1 MSIDLANLRGILTA
15 VLLVLFIAL
24 VRTTWSA
31 ARRSTYERAAQAPL
45 EEDVGVDAGRPTPGA
60 RT

>member
-31 ARRSTYERAAQAPL
+31 ARRATYE
-45 EEDVGVDAGRPTPGA
+45 
-60 RT
+60 